1 MAHNFRTRTR
11 TRTATWTWTWHV
23 HDVGETETATL
34 RERRGERGGRQRRK
48 SVEPAAYLAQANERA
63 EQKTKQGQKEVAT
76 GFGYMLKNSFITE
89 SFAN

>member
-23 HDVGETETATL
+23 HDVGETETEPY
-34 RERRGERGGRQRRK
+34 RERDGEAETKISWARGVFGPSER
-48 SVEPAAYLAQANERA
+48 ERA
-63 EQKTKQGQKEVAT
+63 EQKIKQGQKEVAT